1 MVFFCDRQI
10 IHDLD
15 KQQAG
20 CACFQTGGR
29 LSNIV
34 ISCNLKIKIQHHEE
48 TPIIATQ
55 FCSHRFTNV
64 FVKEPFP
71 KDIEWSQF
79 DQNTAFETLLD
90 SIIKTID
97 VINDNGGWTVS
108 GWSKRGEINDVAF
121 KQSDTAEKVTSSE
134 INHHITSL
142 VPANDLSI
150 NELYLKSLWD
160 VTMLND

>member
-1 MVFFCDRQI
+1 MGI
-10 IHDLD
+10 
-15 KQQAG
+15 
-20 CACFQTGGR
+20 R

-64 FVKEPFP
+64 FVKEAFP

-79 DQNTAFETLLD
+79 DQNKSFETLLD
-90 SIIKTID
+90 SILETID
-97 VINDNGGWTVS
+97 VINNNGGWTVI

-121 KQSDTAEKVTSSE
+121 KESDTAEKVTSSD
-134 INHHITSL
+134 INHHITLL

-160 VTMLND
+160 VSKLCD

>member
-1 MVFFCDRQI
+1 M
-10 IHDLD
+10 D
-15 KQQAG
+15 KQQVG
-20 CACFQTGGR
+20 CACLQTGGR

-48 TPIIATQ
+48 TPVIATQ

-71 KDIEWSQF
+71 RGIVWIQF
-79 DQNTAFETLLD
+79 DQNADFETLLD
-90 SIIKTID
+90 IIIETID
-97 VINDNGGWTVS
+97 VINDNGGWIVS

-121 KQSDTAEKVTSSE
+121 KQSDTTEKVTSSD

-150 NELYLKSLWD
+150 HELYLKSLWD
-160 VTMLND
+160 VSMLCD